1 MQKLLIPVSI
11 LLFIIAACKN
21 ESGPANGSET
31 ASAVTDTLSNNA
43 KIDTPYMR
51 LDVEEFEKRVIG
63 HKNIPII
70 DVRPEDVYKAGHMY
84 RSINWPYDTTT
95 FFNRFESL
103 DKKAAIALY
112 CQNGYYSN
120 QAGMKL
126 ISKGF
131 RKVYILKGG
140 MIQWLSDGKVQTL
153 N

>member
-21 ESGPANGSET
+21 ESGPAKGSET
-31 ASAVTDTLSNNA
+31 ASAVADTLSNNA
-43 KIDTPYMR
+43 KNDTPYMR
-51 LDVEEFEKRVIG
+51 LEVQEFENRVIA

-70 DVRPEDVYKAGHMY
+70 DVRQEPDYKAGHMY

-95 FFNRFESL
+95 FFNRFDGL
-103 DKKAAIALY
+103 DKKATIALY

-131 RKVYILKGG
+131 QKVYVLKGG
-140 MIQWLSDGKVQTL
+140 MLQWLSEGKVQTL